1 MIRYTVLT
9 IFCIF
14 VVIYLWKDW
23 YKSLCGF
30 MVLLAIS
37 ESREMP
43 KAIFGITGLNP
54 VNLLL
59 FMIVIAWWL
68 SRRRE
73 GGRWDL
79 SSKMTWLLVIYISVI
94 VGSVIRLLLEHKG
107 VVVFDDYFYS
117 GGQGVIQDSSA
128 LTFGLFVDNFINSL
142 KYLAPA
148 LLLFTCARTESRK
161 QWAAISLLLMYFILA
176 VQVIKWMPLSYVLNG
191 AELSARAARVL
202 GREIGYFRTDLSSML
217 AGAGWAGLIALFL
230 VKGKLRLMVGASS
243 VMMMFA
249 QALTGGR
256 AGYIAWIVTGMVLSF
271 ARWKKFIVIL
281 PVIALMITFLIPSVY
296 QRAMEGLGG
305 GQEHSVTDSP
315 DNSVDTYAMTAGR
328 LEIWPYV
335 VDKILDKPFF
345 GYGSMGMQNSGL
357 STFLAI
363 ELKEPFP
370 HPHNAYLRLLI
381 DAGFVGALPIFYMFI
396 LFLRMSYRLF
406 KSGGDKVS
414 VSIGG
419 MALAMIISQMVAGI
433 GSQNFFPTEGTF
445 GMWALIGLMLRCY
458 TDRFGKNAL

>member
-1 MIRYTVLT
+1 MIRYTLLT
-9 IFCIF
+9 IFCTF
-14 VVIYLWKDW
+14 VVIYLWRDW

-30 MVLLAIS
+30 MVLLSIS

-59 FMIVIAWWL
+59 FLIVIAWWL
-68 SRRRE
+68 NRRRE
-73 GGRWDL
+73 GGRWDM
-79 SSKMTWLLVIYISVI
+79 SSKMTWLLVFYVGVI
-94 VGSVIRLLLEHKG
+94 VVSGARLLLDHSG
-107 VVVFDDYFYS
+107 VVGFDDYFFS
-117 GGQGVIQDSSA
+117 GGQGAIQDSSA
-128 LTFGLFVDNFINSL
+128 LTFGLFVDNFINTL
-142 KYLAPA
+142 KYLVPGV
-148 LLLFTCARTESRK
+148 LLFTCARSDGRK
-161 QWAAISLLLMYFILA
+161 RLAAVSLLLMYFILA
-176 VQVIKWMPLSYVLNG
+176 LQVIKWMPLHYILNG
-191 AELSARAARVL
+191 AELSERAARVL
-202 GREIGYFRTDLSSML
+202 GREIGYFRTDLSTML

-230 VKGKLRLMVGASS
+230 VKGKMLRPMVGIGS

-256 AGYIAWIVTGMVLSF
+256 AGYAAWIVTGMVLSF
-271 ARWKKFIVIL
+271 ARWKKFLVIL
-281 PVIALMITFLIPSVY
+281 PIMALVIVFLVPSVY
-296 QRAMEGLGG
+296 QRALEGMNEPE
-305 GQEHSVTDSP
+305 QSVVDSP
-315 DNSVDTYAMTAGR
+315 DETIDTYALSAGR

-335 VDKILDKPFF
+335 VDKILDRPFV

-357 STFLAI
+357 STFLAV

-381 DAGFVGALPIFYMFI
+381 DAGVIGAVPIFYMFI
-396 LFLRMSYRLF
+396 LFLKMSYRLF

-419 MALAMIISQMVAGI
+419 MTLAMIISQLVAGV

-445 GMWALIGLMLRCY
+445 GMWAFIGMMSRCY
-458 TDRFGKNAL
+458 IDRFGKRAM